1 MTTILNP
8 TITLLQTKIKKSP
21 PYTHHQSH
29 NSSAIRSLL
38 SDDDENQTQR
48 RKFMVT
54 TLLGGLSINAA
65 CLPLKAQAE
74 EMKWG
79 TRSFIWERFFEP
91 GLSPEDAVAR
101 IKNTAEGLHS
111 LRHMLETMSWR
122 YVIFYIR
129 LKEAYLKQDMK
140 SAMVMVPEG
149 RRDDYVNAANELV
162 DNMAEFD
169 YYVRTPKVY
178 ESYVFYE
185 KTLKSIDNLLGF
197 LA

>member
-21 PYTHHQSH
+21 PYTHHQSP

-54 TLLGGLSINAA
+54 TLLGGLSINAT

-79 TRSFIWERFFEP
+79 TQ
-91 GLSPEDAVAR
+91 DAVAR

-111 LRHMLETMSWR
+111 LRHMLDTMSWR

-140 SAMVMVPEG
+140 NAMSMVPEG
-149 RRDDYVNAANELV
+149 RRDDYVNVANELV
-162 DNMAEFD
+162 DNMAE
-169 YYVRTPKVY
+169 V
-178 ESYVFYE
+178 
-185 KTLKSIDNLLGF
+185 I
-197 LA
+197 